1 MRTDGGGGQATSRR
15 RRRRVEAETSI
26 PSAGASRSLTSA
38 LVAKPSATSA
48 SRRRLVLRAYDCTRS
63 EIRSVKVYQRIKS
76 LSKQANS
83 LNLRMSPLTNTQ
95 INNDSPTTCNEV

>member
-63 EIRSVKVYQRIKS
+63 EIRSVKIWRGQVGEHH
-76 LSKQANS
+76 
-83 LNLRMSPLTNTQ
+83 TNYRTHGETMRRRPPHG
-95 INNDSPTTCNEV
+95 SAAP